1 MRSEGGIR
9 VTRSCTLVVTG
20 HFPPSHGGVQRF
32 TAEIVKR
39 MPADRVVLAHGQWLR
54 NPSFGRDVVRL
65 ARAHECDSAW
75 ITTGLP
81 LGGLAPMLRR
91 TGIERLVVSTHGQE
105 VGWVGMPVA
114 SQLIRAVSRSIDV
127 VTYLGEFTRPYVE
140 RLVDP
145 DVELCR
151 LTGGVDVD
159 HFRPDVAAGEVTQR
173 MKLGDRRVVV
183 TVSRLV
189 PRKGQDMLLRA
200 WPLVLRRHPDALLLI
215 VGEGKYRPALQRLA
229 AETGIERHVRFAGAV
244 GDDVLPRYLAA
255 AEVFALPCRTVW
267 HGLQPEG
274 LGLCTLE
281 ASASGLPVVVGDSG
295 GAPEAVIDGRT
306 GVVVDGSKLAEI
318 ADALCMLL
326 EHPGT
331 ARRMGAAGRSWVEQQ
346 WTWDEMTG
354 RLSSMLSESLAQA
367 A

>member
-1 MRSEGGIR
+1 MTQSR
-9 VTRSCTLVVTG
+9 TLVVTG

-32 TAEIVKR
+32 TAEIVRR
-39 MPADRVVLAHGQWLR
+39 MPADRVVVAHGQWLR
-54 NPSFGRDVVRL
+54 NPSFARDVLKL
-65 ARAHECDSAW
+65 ARDHECDSAW
-75 ITTGLP
+75 ITTGMP

-91 TGIERLVVSTHGQE
+91 TGVDRLVVSTHGQE
-105 VGWVGMPVA
+105 VGWVGIPVA

-127 VTYLGEFTRPYVE
+127 VTYLGEFTRPYVQ
-140 RLVDP
+140 RLVEP

-151 LTGGVDVD
+151 LTGGVDVE
-159 HFRPDVAAGEVTQR
+159 HFRPDVAVGEVTQR
-173 MKLGDRRVVV
+173 MQLADRRAVV

-200 WPLVLRRHPDALLLI
+200 WPLVLRRHPDAVLLI
-215 VGEGKYRPALQRLA
+215 VGDGKYAPALRRLA
-229 AETGIERHVRFAGAV
+229 AEIGVDRHVRFAGAV
-244 GDDVLPRYLAA
+244 GDDVLPQYLAA

-306 GVVVDGSKLAEI
+306 GVVVDGSKVPEI
-318 ADALCMLL
+318 ADALCTLL
-326 EHPGT
+326 ENSSLAH
-331 ARRMGAAGRSWVEQQ
+331 RMGVDGRCWVEQH
-346 WTWDEMTG
+346 WTWDQMTA
-354 RLSSMLSESLAQA
+354 RLSSMLAVEPLARA